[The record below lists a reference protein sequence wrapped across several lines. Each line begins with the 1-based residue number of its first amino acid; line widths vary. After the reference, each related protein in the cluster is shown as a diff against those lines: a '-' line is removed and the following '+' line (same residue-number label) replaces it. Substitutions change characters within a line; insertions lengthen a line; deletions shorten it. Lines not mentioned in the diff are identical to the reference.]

1 MFFNNVPTSKAQS
14 RQISPRCT
22 PPSHKFNNHNL
33 DMGGRGR
40 GRGWYYKEKY
50 GGGGRGQS
58 RNEDSSGNQP
68 DNPTTDTPNTVHSDD
83 DNQSFDASSTRTGT
97 FHHLSSAL
105 HRIDGKGYK
114 AYRDIEG
121 TWNFPDFNLYIDH
134 VQGDPYAA
142 PSRLRILIPGA
153 TAAIPPSLTTTKTRR
168 IAVCDFLTRTFGQA
182 VSSSGGDVR
191 AQSGGWSGE
200 KGGDMMVD
208 APGQHVLER
217 SSIILHPPS
226 STTNT
231 QSYSVEARFTVALPA
246 RGRTVLG
253 SWAEKILITNLPRY
267 IQQGLFYRSLDPAQL
282 AHQVACVEDTA
293 ALRSMLPSLGLIS
306 FIGNGSVLPRAS
318 GASDAPMSSTEAVKF
333 ISPPSLAV
341 TVTLPNAGTISGMG
355 ISKGITMIVGGGFH
369 GKSTLL
375 NAIELGVYNKV
386 PGDGRELVATDPSA
400 VKIRA
405 EDGRNVAAVDI
416 SPFIS
421 NLPFQRDTVCF
432 NTLDASG
439 STSQAANIQEALEAG
454 SETILLDEDTCA
466 TNFMFRDARMA
477 ALIPSSKEPIT
488 PLLKRILGLKRKGV
502 SCVLVV
508 GGSGQYFEVADTVVC
523 MDEYLPSD
531 LTQQAQQVAVAFNQ
545 AEQAHHSLLLSKS
558 NTTTSTYLETDVY
571 RDPVARVITSIHP
584 KQQGDIKVK
593 TRTRHAITLDT
604 TDLELQALEQLVE
617 VSQTRAVAE
626 SLLCIKRKLS
636 SGKVLTMK
644 DVLDE
649 LEGDMEV
656 KGLDALTRG
665 GQRYGNLARPRRFE
679 IAGAVNRLRCATIRQ
694 EGVKEG

>member
-1 MFFNNVPTSKAQS
+1 
-14 RQISPRCT
+14 
-22 PPSHKFNNHNL
+22 
-33 DMGGRGR
+33 MGGRGR

-50 GGGGRGQS
+50 AGGRGQP
-58 RNEDSSGNQP
+58 RNDDRSGKQP

-83 DNQSFDASSTRTGT
+83 DQSFDASSTRTGT

-114 AYRDIEG
+114 AYRDVEG
-121 TWNFPDFNLYIDH
+121 TWTFPDFTLFIDH

-142 PSRLRILIPGA
+142 PSRLRILIPA
-153 TAAIPPSLTTTKTRR
+153 STAAVPPSLTTTKTRR
-168 IAVCDFLTRTFGQA
+168 IAVCDYLTRTFGQA

-208 APGQHVLER
+208 SPGQHVLER

-226 STTNT
+226 SSTININT

-253 SWAEKILITNLPRY
+253 SWAETILITNLPRY

-282 AHQVACVEDTA
+282 AHHVACVEDTEV
-293 ALRSMLPSLGLIS
+293 LRSMLPSLGLIS
-306 FIGNGSVLPRAS
+306 FIGDGSMLPRAS
-318 GASDAPMSSTEAVKF
+318 GASDAPMSSTEAVRF

-341 TVTLPNAGTISGMG
+341 TVTLPNAGTIRGMG
-355 ISKGITMIVGGGFH
+355 IRKGITMIVGGGFH

-386 PGDGRELVATDPSA
+386 PGDGREFVATDPSA

-421 NLPFQRDTVCF
+421 NLPFQRDTICF

-488 PLLKRILGLKRKGV
+488 PLLRRIVGLKRRGV
-502 SCVLVV
+502 SCVLVM
-508 GGSGQYFEVADTVVC
+508 GGSGQYFEVADTVIC
-523 MDEYLPSD
+523 LDEYLPSD

-545 AEQAHHSLLLSKS
+545 AEQAHHSLLL
-558 NTTTSTYLETDVY
+558 NYTNNNNNNNNNNNGDIY
-571 RDPVARVITSIHP
+571 RDPVARVIASIHP

-617 VSQTRAVAE
+617 VSQTRAVGE
-626 SLLCIKRKLS
+626 SLLCIQRKLS
-636 SGKVLTMK
+636 NGNGGNGKVLIMR

-649 LEGDMEV
+649 LEADMEV

-665 GQRYGNLARPRRFE
+665 GQRYGNLARPRKFE

-694 EGVKEG
+694 EAVKEG